1 VNQPLQPAL
10 PGTIDQ
16 VVVALDTIVSD
27 AIATRSRLGYF
38 AALYNRVTMGV
49 RDGIRAGAFA
59 DTARMER
66 LDVAF
71 ANRYLAAHERFR
83 RGTATP
89 ASWRLAFEAGTRLD
103 LSVLQHL
110 LLGINAHIN
119 LDLGAACAEIAPGS
133 AIDDLEADFNRIND
147 LLASLLPEVELQLIE
162 ISQLLGVAVDI
173 ADHFDDLDGRVGN
186 FSMREARRS
195 AWRFARLLAHLGGPL
210 VRDVAIQAR
219 DQEIALLAF
228 KLQEPGPFSVVLGG
242 ADWTNIAA
250 HIRILAQGKPGIAG
264 V

>member
-1 VNQPLQPAL
+1 MQPAL

-16 VVVALDTIVSD
+16 VVAALDAVVAD
-27 AIATRSRLGYF
+27 AIATQSRLGYF
-38 AALYNRVTMGV
+38 AALYNRVTMAV
-49 RDGIRAGAFA
+49 RDGIRAGSFE
-59 DTARMER
+59 DGARMGR

-71 ANRYLAAHERFR
+71 ANRYLAAHEQFR
-83 RGTATP
+83 RGVTTP
-89 ASWRLAFEAGTRLD
+89 ASWRLAFEAGMRLD

-119 LDLGAACAEIAPGS
+119 LDLGVACAEIAPGS
-133 AIDDLEADFNRIND
+133 AIDGLEADFNRIND

-162 ISQLLGVAVDI
+162 ISHLLGVAIDI
-173 ADHFDDLDGRVGN
+173 ADRMDDLDGRIGN

-210 VRDVAIQAR
+210 TREVAIKAR

-228 KLQEPGPFSVVLGG
+228 KLQEPGPFSLVLGG
-242 ADWTNIAA
+242 ADWTSIAA
-250 HIRILAQGKPGIAG
+250 HIRILAHGTSGIAG